1 MKKIRE
7 KFTIVERL
15 IFLLIL
21 VLIIMIL
28 IPIISDKIE
37 QPKRDEAKLDTQNYI
52 NTVNEYVQKLKETD
66 EELFNEIVNY
76 NSLSKFCSIIDE
88 EKQELVCGNNNLKIS
103 SDIIVGKDS
112 IVYFS
117 KEGIV
122 EGYKIIVGKYK
133 VIYPNTKGYTTVKRY
148 HKPKEAELKEG

>member
-1 MKKIRE
+1 MKKIKE

-15 IFLLIL
+15 LFILI
-21 VLIIMIL
+21 VALIIIIV
-28 IPIISDKIE
+28 IPIIGDKIE
-37 QPKRDEAKLDTQNYI
+37 QPKREKAKQDAQNYI
-52 NTVNEYVQKLKETD
+52 KAVNEYVQKIKETD
-66 EELFNEIVNY
+66 EELFNEIINY
-76 NSLSKFCSIIDE
+76 NSLSKFCSIKDE
-88 EKQELVCGNNNLKIS
+88 EKQKLVCGNNNLKIS

-117 KEGIV
+117 KEGVV

-133 VIYPNTKGYTTVKRY
+133 VIYPNTKGYTTIKRY